1 MQTGG
6 IKAKRRKK
14 MNCYE
19 TLFILKP
26 TLTEEETA
34 KQIELVKASV
44 EQEGGEIAAI
54 DTMGMRKLAYEID
67 GNARGYYTVIYHKS
81 PAASIDEI
89 ERRLRYNEDALK
101 FLTVKYSNK
110 SEIAQFDKS
119 VAACS
124 APKEEEPK
132 QEATSSEEA

>member
-1 MQTGG
+1 
-6 IKAKRRKK
+6 

-34 KQIELVKASV
+34 KQVELVKATITD
-44 EQEGGEIAAI
+44 EGGEIAAV

-67 GNARGYYTVIYHKS
+67 GNARGFYTVIYHKS
-81 PAASIDEI
+81 PASVIAEN
-89 ERRLRYNEDALK
+89 ERRLRYNEDVLK

-110 SEIAQFDKS
+110 KEIAQFDKL
-119 VAACS
+119 VAAC
-124 APKEEEPK
+124 ANKK
-132 QEATSSEEA
+132 DDEAASSEEE

>member
-1 MQTGG
+1 MCKQSG

-34 KQIELVKASV
+34 KQVELVQNYVTDA
-44 EQEGGEIAAI
+44 GGDIAAT
-54 DTMGMRKLAYEID
+54 DSMGMRKLAYEID
-67 GNARGYYTVIYHKS
+67 GNARGYYTIIYHKS
-81 PAASIDEI
+81 PAAAIAEI
-89 ERRLRYNEDALK
+89 ERRLRYNEDVLK
-101 FLTVKYSNK
+101 FLTIKYSNK
-110 SEIAQFDKS
+110 KEIAHFEKL

-124 APKEEEPK
+124 SKKEEES
-132 QEATSSEEA
+132 ASEEA